1 MSEVETVERLT
12 DIVVR
17 QSRVIKE
24 LHSIVAQLDAVTTI
38 DEEIKQIQKETK
50 IYAEASE

>member
-1 MSEVETVERLT
+1 MNEMEAVEKLT
-12 DIVVR
+12 DIIAR
-17 QSRVIKE
+17 QAKIIKE